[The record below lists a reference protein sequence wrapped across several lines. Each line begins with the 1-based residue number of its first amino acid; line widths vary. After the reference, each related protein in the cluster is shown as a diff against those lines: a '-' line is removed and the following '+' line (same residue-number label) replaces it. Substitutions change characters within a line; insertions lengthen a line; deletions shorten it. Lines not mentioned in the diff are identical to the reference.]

1 MGPPQLFEIQRLRDQ
16 ISAVVKS
23 PKTMLAADECEV
35 RVPLKLYQWKA
46 LLWVLESV
54 LTVAFSR
61 RQNGAVN

>member
-16 ISAVVKS
+16 VSAVVNS
-23 PKTMLAADECEV
+23 PKTLTAAEETEV

-61 RQNGAVN
+61 RQNGAKN